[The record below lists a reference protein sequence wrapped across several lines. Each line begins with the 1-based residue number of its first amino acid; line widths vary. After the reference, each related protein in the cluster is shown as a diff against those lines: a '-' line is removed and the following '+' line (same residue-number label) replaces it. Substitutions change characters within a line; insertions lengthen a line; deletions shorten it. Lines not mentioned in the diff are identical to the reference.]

1 MMKRRPY
8 VAGMFYESSPDRL
21 RKQIEECFLH
31 RIGPGKLP
39 EKVVEHNIIGLIS
52 PHAGYM
58 YSGPVAAHGY
68 YILSKSKKPST
79 VIILGP
85 NHSGLGAPI
94 AVMDE
99 GVWEMPL
106 GDVDIDI
113 ECAKYIIDKA
123 PIVTSDELA
132 HRYEHSIEVQIPFL
146 QYIYNSSFKIVPI
159 AMLMQNFEAARILGE
174 AIAKCAQEHDVVVIA
189 STDFT
194 HYEPVEKARAKDG
207 IAIEHILK
215 LNAKGL
221 YDAVIENDI
230 TMCGYG
236 PVMALIEAVKKLG
249 CRDVKLLKYAT
260 SGDITGDYSS
270 VVAYASLVFLKE

>member
-1 MMKRRPY
+1 MKRRPY
-8 VAGMFYESSPDRL
+8 VAGMFYESSPSRL

-85 NHSGLGAPI
+85 NHSGLGAPM

-113 ECAKYIIDKA
+113 ECAKCIIDKA

-146 QYIYNSSFKIVPI
+146 QYIYNGSFKIVPI

-174 AIAKCAQEHDVVVIA
+174 AIAKCAQEHDVIVIA

-194 HYEPVEKARAKDG
+194 HYEPVEKARTKDG

-249 CRDVKLLKYAT
+249 CRDAKLLKYAT